1 MVWGTAVLWIVRLR
15 DIFFVVYADNCR
27 LDFGDKIDE
36 KRYLDSK
43 RIEENQF
50 LYTLYIFFVTVLKL
64 LLLIIGL
71 LVGHVIVQVSG
82 I

>member
-36 KRYLDSK
+36 KRYLDNK
-43 RIEENQF
+43 RIEEN
-50 LYTLYIFFVTVLKL
+50 
-64 LLLIIGL
+64 
-71 LVGHVIVQVSG
+71 
-82 I
+82 